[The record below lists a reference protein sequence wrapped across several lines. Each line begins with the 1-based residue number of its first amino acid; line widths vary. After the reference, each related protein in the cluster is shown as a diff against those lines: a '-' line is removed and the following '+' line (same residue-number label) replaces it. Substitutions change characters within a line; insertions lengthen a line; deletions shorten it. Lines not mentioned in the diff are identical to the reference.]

1 MHRNSQA
8 ARAPRRAL
16 IVLFLCCGALSTGCA
31 SLRPDACAQRAMAG
45 PDYQSMNDKLAHC
58 LASAKITL
66 ACGARYARF
75 AGVGKEW
82 LDALG
87 AGDASREDL
96 RANGLGRECAAKAR
110 AAVDGVTSD
119 GIPSD
124 AALTACCEDAL
135 R

>member
-1 MHRNSQA
+1 
-8 ARAPRRAL
+8 
-16 IVLFLCCGALSTGCA
+16 
-31 SLRPDACAQRAMAG
+31 MAG
-45 PDYQSMNDKLAHC
+45 PDYKAMNDKQAHC

-87 AGDASREDL
+87 MGDASREDL
-96 RANGLGRECAAKAR
+96 RANGLGRECAAKTRPAGED
-110 AAVDGVTSD
+110 ATSN
-119 GIPSD
+119 GTPSD